1 MAAPARVVRSTAASL
16 CRNASVTRSLSRP
29 SSFLRAV
36 PHLQARRYVSG
47 SGKKDAAAI
56 NVNVENRA
64 IDTQNFISKTGGLK
78 PSEVSIGGGLTADTM
93 MSPVAGST
101 RYSCQNLNSTPS
113 LGLLSGAAVI
123 STAIC

>member
-36 PHLQARRYVSG
+36 PHLQARHYVSG

-64 IDTQNFISKTGGLK
+64 IDTQSFISKTGGLK
-78 PSEVSIGGGLTADTM
+78 PSEVSIGGGLKADTM

-101 RYSCQNLNSTPS
+101 RYSYQNLNSTPS
-113 LGLLSGAAVI
+113 LGSLSGAAVI